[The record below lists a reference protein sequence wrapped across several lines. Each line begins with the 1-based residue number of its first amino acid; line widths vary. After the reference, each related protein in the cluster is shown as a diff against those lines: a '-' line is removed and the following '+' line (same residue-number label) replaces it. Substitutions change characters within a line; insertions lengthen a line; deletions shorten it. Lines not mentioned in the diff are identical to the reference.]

1 MSEEDDDFEGGD
13 NQIKKKDEID
23 VVNEAKAM
31 DLFDNQASHDI
42 SNSDSMTVQQKTN
55 FFVSF
60 ILIIVV
66 DHQLCSHQH
75 LQLRSITEEA

>member
-1 MSEEDDDFEGGD
+1 MDVESNPGNDGESVPSVSLVMSEEDDDFEGGD

-42 SNSDSMTVQQKTN
+42 SNSDSMTVQ
-55 FFVSF
+55 
-60 ILIIVV
+60 
-66 DHQLCSHQH
+66 
-75 LQLRSITEEA
+75 